1 MHMQVHVR
9 VNHQRGHLCVCHRSA
24 ALQVCILTPDGSH
37 GVRRLPNA
45 AEAGLCSACLDVH
58 SNSILA
64 GERSLPA
71 VHTHACL
78 FDPCLATI
86 QRHGAEQ
93 LLKSA
98 QAALQCSWPCTRT
111 LCFTIW

>member
-1 MHMQVHVR
+1 MCLYHH
-9 VNHQRGHLCVCHRSA
+9 SA

-64 GERSLPA
+64 GEMAQPA
-71 VHTHACL
+71 VCKNMRL
-78 FDPCLATI
+78 SGQCLAT
-86 QRHGAEQ
+86 G
-93 LLKSA
+93 
-98 QAALQCSWPCTRT
+98 QARC
-111 LCFTIW
+111 